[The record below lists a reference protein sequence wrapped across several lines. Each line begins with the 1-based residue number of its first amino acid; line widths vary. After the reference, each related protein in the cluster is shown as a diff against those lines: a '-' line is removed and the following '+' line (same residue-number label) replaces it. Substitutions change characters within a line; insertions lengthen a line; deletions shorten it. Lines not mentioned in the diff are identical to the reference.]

1 MANSFVTALLN
12 EENKTVTHNG
22 DRAYRSTLS
31 KVLDFYSKAGAIRGS
46 SDSEKTG
53 LFNAAFNEDNLLALK
68 ALFYLRD
75 IRGGVGERETFRIIL
90 KEQARRFPNSIRTN
104 LDLISEFGR
113 WDDLFVLIGT
123 PLEADVIKLV
133 IAQLLSDMA
142 NCEKGNISLLAKWL
156 SSENASSS
164 ESKKLAHKFINA
176 LGVTPRKYRK
186 MLVKLRTQLNI
197 VETPMSKNL
206 WKVIKYE
213 NVPSR
218 ASMIYR
224 KAFKKNDESRYTEYL
239 GKVEK
244 GEAKIN
250 VSGIFPYEL
259 AYKAR
264 NSSVEEKTL
273 DLQWKAIPML
283 IPEGY
288 KAIALCD
295 TSGSMKNVHLP
306 DSKATALDVS
316 IAMGVFLAEKLEG
329 PFKDLLIT
337 FSREPKLHR
346 VSGKTLKEK
355 FGNIPVYIENTNLMA
370 AFDLLLKVA
379 VENSIP
385 KEDML
390 DAIFIFSDMQFDR
403 HDCIPNYN
411 RSTYEAAKNKFQVYG
426 YDLPRVI
433 FWNLSGVLSNQPAKM
448 DDRGVV
454 MVSGFSSSLFG
465 NVFKGADP
473 FTNMIET
480 LNGPRYSKV
489 SI

>member
-1 MANSFVTALLN
+1 M
-12 EENKTVTHNG
+12 
-22 DRAYRSTLS
+22 
-31 KVLDFYSKAGAIRGS
+31 
-46 SDSEKTG
+46 TG
-53 LFNAAFNEDNLLALK
+53 
-68 ALFYLRD
+68 
-75 IRGGVGERETFRIIL
+75 
-90 KEQARRFPNSIRTN
+90 
-104 LDLISEFGR
+104 IS
-113 WDDLFVLIGT
+113 
-123 PLEADVIKLV
+123 
-133 IAQLLSDMA
+133 
-142 NCEKGNISLLAKWL
+142 NLAKWCY
-156 SSENASSS
+156 SENCS
-164 ESKKLAHKFINA
+164 SKKSRELANRIIKY
-176 LGVTPRKYRK
+176 LGVTPRQYRK